1 MAAAALSGMGVNAT
15 GVIGV
20 PALQIVLG
28 HFWMINHTVKGKGLP
43 LYWLAGRHV
52 NCEIAS

>member
-1 MAAAALSGMGVNAT
+1 MAAAALAGMGVNAT

-43 LYWLAGRHV
+43 LYRLAGRRV